1 MSTPVYDYLQL
12 IAEVL
17 ADIRVSNGYLTDLG
31 AHVVLEPEQ
40 QQSDEGQ
47 RLVVLQTGYG
57 KAPQPG
63 LERANNYRAVAF
75 HVIAQV
81 PRTRTDAQLRLHKAQ
96 ADVDACLSNK
106 DLLRTKFQLGEPAA
120 GKPFPQLDDSVIAS
134 QVEGTDWVGV
144 ALRYTAVLRVR

>member
-1 MSTPVYDYLQL
+1 VSTPVYDYLQL
-12 IAEVL
+12 VADAL
-17 ADIRVSNGYLTDLG
+17 SDIRVSNGYQTDLG

-57 KAPQPG
+57 KAAQQG
-63 LERANNYRAVAF
+63 LERTHRSVAF

-120 GKPFPQLDDSVIAS
+120 GKPFPQLDDSTIAS
-134 QVEGTDWVGV
+134 QVDGVDWVGV